1 MVIKMFLTLN
11 LPEDSAQYE
20 SITIIHIASLVV
32 SKSKYYLQEYL
43 DNYVYKNLNTQMIN
57 FI

>member
-20 SITIIHIASLVV
+20 SITIILASLVV

-43 DNYVYKNLNTQMIN
+43 DN
-57 FI
+57 